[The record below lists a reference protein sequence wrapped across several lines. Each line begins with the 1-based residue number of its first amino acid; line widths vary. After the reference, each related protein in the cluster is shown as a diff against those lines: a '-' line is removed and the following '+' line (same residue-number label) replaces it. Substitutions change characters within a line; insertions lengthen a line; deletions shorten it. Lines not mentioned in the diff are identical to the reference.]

1 MGLVRP
7 PERLVA
13 MFNNGGA
20 DLSTATR
27 RLSTTK
33 NCGDEGAHQQ
43 AVRDA
48 EAVVKANS
56 HLGLEDIARNVR
68 AYYERSHLS
77 KFVCGTCG
85 TRDTDDHYIK
95 EVKLTDLSKDHWLL
109 VDEIAFERLR
119 NSKWMRLAKPNLEDD
134 TYTYVD
140 VQVKDLHTFAEIE
153 GDNGGAFH
161 VVPEA
166 VLPEGNIRVCRA
178 CAHTWKNEPAQRCSR
193 NQNSAVDTFNNLYSK
208 HAPSGSI
215 AAGDDCGRL
224 NIMSSKG
231 LRLDYSTVELAL
243 LAHYKTNSLIISRII
258 RLELVVDYQPDYQ
271 LNYQPHYQ
279 PGSTEVPAW

>member
-33 NCGDEGAHQQ
+33 TCGDAGAHQQ

-56 HLGLEDIARNVR
+56 HLGLEDFARNVR
-68 AYYERSHLS
+68 AYCERSRLS

-95 EVKLTDLSKDHWLL
+95 EVKLTDLSKDHWLR
-109 VDEIAFERLR
+109 VDEIAFDRLR

-134 TYTYVD
+134 TYSTPITWTCKLKICTPLRRLKV
-140 VQVKDLHTFAEIE
+140 TM
-153 GDNGGAFH
+153 
-161 VVPEA
+161 A
-166 VLPEGNIRVCRA
+166 VRF
-178 CAHTWKNEPAQRCSR
+178 TS
-193 NQNSAVDTFNNLYSK
+193 Y
-208 HAPSGSI
+208 
-215 AAGDDCGRL
+215 
-224 NIMSSKG
+224 
-231 LRLDYSTVELAL
+231 
-243 LAHYKTNSLIISRII
+243 
-258 RLELVVDYQPDYQ
+258 
-271 LNYQPHYQ
+271 
-279 PGSTEVPAW
+279 